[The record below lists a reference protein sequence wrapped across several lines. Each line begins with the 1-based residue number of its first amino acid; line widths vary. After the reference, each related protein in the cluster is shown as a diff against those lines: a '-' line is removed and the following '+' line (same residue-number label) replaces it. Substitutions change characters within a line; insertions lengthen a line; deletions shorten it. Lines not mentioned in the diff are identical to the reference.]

1 MTKMADENKDIMQK
15 AKKTLV
21 AIDWFTVIAILSGV
35 GLLLFIIWY
44 WLKQRSKE
52 KPKQ

>member
-1 MTKMADENKDIMQK
+1 LTEDKQLSEK

-21 AIDWFTVIAILSGV
+21 AINWVTVIAILSGV
-35 GLLLFIIWY
+35 GLVLFIIWY